1 MKIYKVLAAVFAVL
15 ALAAAV
21 AGVTVSLR
29 HIQSEP
35 VLVEAPEEARQ
46 RAVALMDA
54 VCAGDYEQIQLQLY
68 GQPELGLDREPA
80 DAVGKLFW
88 QALMESRSYTVVRDC
103 YATDDGIAIDV
114 VLVSLDMDSV
124 TGNLQSR
131 ARSLMELRVK
141 QAEDTTEIYR
151 EGGEYRED
159 FVMAVLEDAARE
171 ALQED
176 AEVTQW
182 ELTLRFVYSGD
193 RWWIR
198 PDGELLAAIS
208 GDTIK

>member
-1 MKIYKVLAAVFAVL
+1 MKIYKILAAVFAVL
-15 ALAAAV
+15 ALAAAA
-21 AGVTVSLR
+21 AGVTISLR
-29 HIQSEP
+29 HIQAEP
-35 VLVEAPEEARQ
+35 VLVETPEEARQ

-54 VCAGDYEQIQLQLY
+54 VCTGDYEGIRLQLY
-68 GQPELGLDREPA
+68 GQPELGLDREPT

-88 QALMESRSYTVVRDC
+88 QALMESRSYTIVRDC
-103 YATDDGIAIDV
+103 YATDDGIVMDV
-114 VLVSLDMDSV
+114 VLVSLDMDSI
-124 TGNLQSR
+124 TGNLRSR
-131 ARSLMELRVK
+131 AQSLLEQRVK

-176 AEVTQW
+176 AATTQW
-182 ELTLRFVYSGD
+182 ELTLQFVYDQG

-208 GDTIK
+208 GGTVK

>member
-1 MKIYKVLAAVFAVL
+1 MKIYKVLAVFFAVL
-15 ALAAAV
+15 ALVAAA

-29 HIQSEP
+29 NIHAEP
-35 VLVEAPEEARQ
+35 VLVEAPGEARQ

-54 VCAGDYEQIQLQLY
+54 VCAGDYDGIRVQLY

-88 QALMESRSYTVVRDC
+88 QALMESRSYTITRDC
-103 YATDDGIAIDV
+103 YATDDGIAMDV
-114 VLVSLDMDSV
+114 TLVSLDMDSV
-124 TGNLQSR
+124 TGNLRDRAQS
-131 ARSLMELRVK
+131 LLEQRVK
-141 QAEDTTEIYR
+141 QAEDTTEIYL

-176 AEVTQW
+176 AATTQW
-182 ELTLRFVYSGD
+182 ELTLRFVYDEG

-198 PDGELLAAIS
+198 PDGDVLDAIS

>member
-21 AGVTVSLR
+21 AGVTISLR

-54 VCAGDYEQIQLQLY
+54 VCAGDYELIQLQLY

-193 RWWIR
+193 RWWVR

-208 GDTIK
+208 GGTIK